1 MINIEV
7 NNSAFPLIN
16 SLYPRTT
23 VQHLRR
29 FGLFGILNCFN
40 ARVERL
46 TATPP
51 FRWCRQ
57 SASSRL
63 PGSAAGCKLHGIHA
77 EPACLPHSVALQGS
91 INFLARPALMKCRR
105 WDCHPCLPPT
115 ACCLLP
121 VACLICSEW
130 HRRARRATAAI
141 WNWNWIG
148 WAAFHRSSVQ
158 FINFA
163 VFSGKTN
170 KHHRW
175 GRSGEG
181 EDGGACGKGLRRTEN
196 LFIATKT
203 HACNQFLF

>member
-7 NNSAFPLIN
+7 KNSVFPLIN
-16 SLYPRTT
+16 SLNSRTT

-77 EPACLPHSVALQGS
+77 GPACLPHSVALQGS

-115 ACCLLP
+115 ACCLPLAACWCLFNMQR
-121 VACLICSEW
+121 VASPSATSNCSNLELKLDWLGCISSLIGAVHKFCSLLGQNKQTSQVGEEW
-130 HRRARRATAAI
+130 RGG
-141 WNWNWIG
+141 G
-148 WAAFHRSSVQ
+148 WWCMWQ
-158 FINFA
+158 
-163 VFSGKTN
+163 
-170 KHHRW
+170 
-175 GRSGEG
+175 
-181 EDGGACGKGLRRTEN
+181 GA
-196 LFIATKT
+196 
-203 HACNQFLF
+203 